1 MSDGPTSSDLTREVQ
16 AALSRKLPWW
26 DRVKT
31 WIMARLALPGHD
43 TAGHATDGGYWGG
56 ITMWDLAK
64 ALGARTKATAATMF
78 LRR

>member
-1 MSDGPTSSDLTREVQ
+1 
-16 AALSRKLPWW
+16 
-26 DRVKT
+26 
-31 WIMARLALPGHD
+31 MARLALPGHD
-43 TAGHATDGGYWGG
+43 TAGHAADGGYWGG